1 MRPLGNILGKEIRE
15 LLTPATVLPI
25 VVLAILFGSL
35 GGIIGDVEDEAT
47 RPPVIGLIQQD
58 SSELATV
65 VSKVLTI
72 EDEHGN
78 RLSEVVYNGT
88 DIDEGLRKVSAA
100 GGTALLVI
108 PEGFEEDIL
117 SNRSGTIKV
126 YWIMKGTGILDTIS
140 SASLDG
146 LLGVVDK
153 SLSVY
158 ILQNEEMRASV
169 GVTTALNPTMKNE
182 TTTFKDKTLDGIS
195 PSSISAT
202 LSSQNMVVPLIVL
215 MVIIM
220 SGSTV
225 IASMGLE
232 KENKTLETL
241 LTMPVKRSDIVLGKL
256 GGAAAVGL
264 LMAFI
269 YMLGMG
275 SYLNSL
281 QGSAGLDL
289 SDYGIGLETIDLVL
303 VGLTLFLAVVA
314 GLGLCLVIGVF
325 ARDYKSAQSLTMP
338 ITFLA
343 MIPMFVLMMKDFATL
358 PGAVQAGLFAIPF
371 THPMMAMNNLMF
383 GDYTLVVAGIVYEA
397 VFATSM
403 MVIAVVLFKKDILV
417 TGRKKREKKKGAPWR
432 RR

>member
-1 MRPLGNILGKEIRE
+1 M
-15 LLTPATVLPI
+15 
-25 VVLAILFGSL
+25 
-35 GGIIGDVEDEAT
+35 EDEAT

>member
-58 SSELATV
+58 SGELATV

-117 SNRSGTIKV
+117 SNRSGTIEV

-289 SDYGIGLETIDLVL
+289 SDYGIGLEMIDLVL
-303 VGLTLFLAVVA
+303 VGLSLFLAVVA

-397 VFATSM
+397 VFATAM

>member
-269 YMLGMG
+269 YILGMG